1 MNRFDLSTFMLNF
14 SAHTQLLDTIL
25 VVTIKL
31 WADSPFSWRGWCK
44 QHFSSFEESLIP
56 LFARGFFE
64 ADVALL
70 VVNLCQDYY
79 KSVGIKAAAR
89 DVWIMSYNIPSSW
102 YNWYTGPMSII
113 TFRAKSN
120 IRNSN
125 VTNCSPQQKACHS
138 APRIYN
144 NLQMQSKSTA
154 ADSVEHRYT
163 SVQKCYIQ
171 SLYNRKNKIPG
182 LSQVS
187 DKMDYR

>member
-1 MNRFDLSTFMLNF
+1 
-14 SAHTQLLDTIL
+14 
-25 VVTIKL
+25 
-31 WADSPFSWRGWCK
+31 
-44 QHFSSFEESLIP
+44 
-56 LFARGFFE
+56 
-64 ADVALL
+64 
-70 VVNLCQDYY
+70 
-79 KSVGIKAAAR
+79 
-89 DVWIMSYNIPSSW
+89 
-102 YNWYTGPMSII
+102 MSII

-144 NLQMQSKSTA
+144 NLSHIWLQMQSKSTA

-163 SVQKCYIQ
+163 SVQKCYVQ

-187 DKMDYR
+187 DKMDYRVVHAKLKRLDSGLLCTPLFTFLRSCSNSVSHHHLMLSSFSMLTYFATTYHSNQPHTSWNIHVAHMEELQSCCNSPSTL